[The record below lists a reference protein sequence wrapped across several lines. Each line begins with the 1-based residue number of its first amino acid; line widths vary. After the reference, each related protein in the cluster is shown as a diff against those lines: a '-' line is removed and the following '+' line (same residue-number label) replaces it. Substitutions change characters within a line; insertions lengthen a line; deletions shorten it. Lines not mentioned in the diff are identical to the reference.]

1 MDQKHRVLINRN
13 FIQLSNSLATAV
25 DEVCIQLWCEQ
36 IISDV
41 MKEKILVKSG
51 PRQKAD
57 ALLDLI
63 LSRGPH
69 AFEAL
74 YRSALDARLFD
85 AADILH
91 PDLKP
96 HGTTVNTY

>member
-1 MDQKHRVLINRN
+1 MPTLHRLLE
-13 FIQLSNSLATAV
+13 LSIHL
-25 DEVCIQLWCEQ
+25 L
-36 IISDV
+36 
-41 MKEKILVKSG
+41 LVVFFFPCYKKSG
-51 PRQKAD
+51 PRKKAE

-74 YRSALDARLFD
+74 YKSALDARLFD

-96 HGTTVNTY
+96 HGTTVNKTY

>member
-1 MDQKHRVLINRN
+1 MNSNPCLVQAFSTLPKV
-13 FIQLSNSLATAV
+13 IQNAYTP
-25 DEVCIQLWCEQ
+25 Q
-36 IISDV
+36 IARTV
-41 MKEKILVKSG
+41 YTLVTVFFFLCYKKSG
-51 PRQKAD
+51 PRKKAE

-74 YRSALDARLFD
+74 YKSALDARLFD

-96 HGTTVNTY
+96 HGTTVNKTY